1 MDGGFEDEDVSLADP
16 LQPSKSTAVTILKSN
31 TVTISSNAAPANRIV
46 SNGPIVLT
54 PVANPPLAVR

>member
-1 MDGGFEDEDVSLADP
+1 MDDP
-16 LQPSKSTAVTILKSN
+16 LQPSKSTTVTILKSS
-31 TVTISSNAAPANRIV
+31 TVTVSSNVSSVNRIV